1 MFRLGNLNTAKA
13 KEAKLTDSMLVE
25 RVLDGNSEAFE
36 ILVVRYQQNLF
47 SVVMNVCKDYS
58 LAEEFVQDAFVKAYE
73 KLDTL
78 KDRELFYPWIK
89 RIAINNVFM
98 HFEKNKR
105 VVDVDR
111 DQDEEK
117 DSFFDRYAD
126 SSDPEQDLLSDEL
139 KKYVRLF
146 VDALPEKLRNVILL
160 REVEDYSYEE
170 IAEIMKIPVGTVRS
184 RLFNARQF
192 VKQRLINQGLV
203 DGMSKVS

>member
-1 MFRLGNLNTAKA
+1 MFRFGSLKSIEA
-13 KEAKLTDSMLVE
+13 KEVNLTDSKLVE
-25 RVLDGNSEAFE
+25 KVLEGGPEAFE
-36 ILVVRYQQNLF
+36 ILVVRYQQQLF
-47 SVVMNVCKDYS
+47 SVVMNICKDYS

-78 KDRELFYPWIK
+78 KNGELFYPWLK
-89 RIAINNVFM
+89 KIAINNVFM
-98 HFEKNKR
+98 HFERNKKM
-105 VVDVDR
+105 VDMDR
-111 DQDEEK
+111 DQDDEK

-126 SSDPEQDLLSDEL
+126 VSDPEQDLLSDEL
-139 KKYVRLF
+139 KRYVRLF
-146 VDALPEKLRNVILL
+146 VDALPEKLRSVIIL

>member
-1 MFRLGNLNTAKA
+1 MTD
-13 KEAKLTDSMLVE
+13 AKLVEKVLGGDS
-25 RVLDGNSEAFE
+25 GAFE
-36 ILVVRYQQNLF
+36 ILVVRYQQKLF
-47 SVVMNVCKDYS
+47 SAIMNISKDYS
-58 LAEEFVQDAFVKAYE
+58 LAEEFVQDAFVKSYE

-78 KDRELFYPWIK
+78 KNRDLYYPWLK

-98 HFEKNKR
+98 HYEKNKR
-105 VVDVDR
+105 IVDVDH

-117 DSFFDRYAD
+117 DSFFDRYSD
-126 SSDPEQDLLSDEL
+126 NSDPEQDLLSDEMR
-139 KKYVRLF
+139 KYVRLF
-146 VDALPEKLRNVILL
+146 VDALPDKLRTVIVL

-192 VKQRLINQGLV
+192 IKQRLINQGLV